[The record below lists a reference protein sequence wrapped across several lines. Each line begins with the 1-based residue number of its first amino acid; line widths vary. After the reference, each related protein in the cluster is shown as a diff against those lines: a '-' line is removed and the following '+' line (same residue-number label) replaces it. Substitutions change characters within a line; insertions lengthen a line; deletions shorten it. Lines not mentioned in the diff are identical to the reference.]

1 MSFGCSVFGIFPTRP
16 PMVSFHMFM
25 RDVRDLINKPN
36 VFRDLHTEVDVDTCL
51 SFLELSFTK
60 LHLLLFKIVE
70 RLLQGFMALFKAKCI

>member
-25 RDVRDLINKPN
+25 RDVRDLINLPN
-36 VFRDLHTEVDVDTCL
+36 MFRDLRTEVDVDTCL

-60 LHLLLFKIVE
+60 TSLAFIQDCQKTFA
-70 RLLQGFMALFKAKCI
+70 RLYGFI